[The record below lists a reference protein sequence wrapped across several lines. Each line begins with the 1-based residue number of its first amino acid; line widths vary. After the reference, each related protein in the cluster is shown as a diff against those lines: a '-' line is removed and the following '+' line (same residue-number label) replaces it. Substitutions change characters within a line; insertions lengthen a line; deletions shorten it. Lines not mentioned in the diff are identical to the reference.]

1 MHESSA
7 QIKSSEGNDVTLDLE
22 TLLQTPKKTSAD
34 WQAEV
39 ARLSAVEH
47 NKTLSTDTS
56 NFEYMRSLAFCRWA
70 QTAGCTD
77 AKKKNIQAT
86 RFRTTA
92 PPSLDLLGNP
102 QLVNAALDLMVSLRG
117 DWCKDYIAAQLRNQL
132 LDKKNL
138 TRLLEWAGKTSQSA
152 AELLETVLLNSIAS
166 TADEKKA
173 LMLIKDVGS
182 KLTFTQNLSVETAAL
197 NFLAAVRFINKLIA
211 TGQSKKITSALT
223 SLLEIAIQK
232 VRNTHP
238 TVVMHGPFVIA
249 IQSIQEQLAE
259 TSNKKTGLAIAS
271 QQISSTLTV
280 LADLCSTGGQ
290 DGISYARSLLPS
302 LRNAYPN
309 FDKQLDEAA
318 RTNTLLLE
326 LKDTDSNNSENSPED
341 SATSIYARLLP
352 SWHDYFIAHNDR
364 NNLSLLHASLL
375 EAAKLN
381 GIEFLGQVGE
391 VLPFDP
397 VIHRLQKD
405 DQTASDNVR
414 ILRPAVIFRRTNS
427 SYRIVLPAI
436 VSPV

>member
-22 TLLQTPKKTSAD
+22 TLLQSPKKTSSD
-34 WQAEV
+34 WQAET
-39 ARLSAVEH
+39 ARLTAVEH

-56 NFEYMRSLAFCRWA
+56 DFEYMRSLALCRWA
-70 QTAGCTD
+70 QTAGVIA

-86 RFRTTA
+86 RFRITA
-92 PPSLDLLGNP
+92 PPSLDLLGNA

-117 DWCKDYIAAQLRNQL
+117 DWCKDYIAAQLQKQL

-138 TRLLEWAGKTSQSA
+138 TRLLEWAVKTSQSA

-166 TADEKKA
+166 IADEKKA

-182 KLTFTQNLSVETAAL
+182 QLTFTQNLSAETAAL

-223 SLLEIAIQK
+223 SLIEIAIQK

-271 QQISSTLTV
+271 RQISSTLTV

-290 DGISYARSLLPS
+290 DGISYAKSLLPS
-302 LRNAYPN
+302 LRNVYPN
-309 FDKQLDEAA
+309 FEKQLDEAA

-326 LKDTDSNNSENSPED
+326 LKDTDSNNGENSLED

-352 SWHDYFIAHNDR
+352 SWHDYFTAHDDH

-405 DQTASDNVR
+405 DQTATDNVR

-436 VSPV
+436 VSHV